1 MSEWD
6 VRVEC
11 SSGMSEWDVRVECPS
26 GMSEW
31 NVRVECQVE
40 CPDEAPDGAPD
51 KNSRYKLQIEESNG
65 SSYNLVND
73 NIVL

>member
-6 VRVEC
+6 VRVGC
-11 SSGMSEWDVRVECPS
+11 PSGMSEWDVRVECPS
-26 GMSEW
+26 GMSSG
-31 NVRVECQVE
+31 R
-40 CPDEAPDGAPD
+40 DEALDEAPD
-51 KNSRYKLQIEESNG
+51 KNSGYKLQIEASNG